1 MLCPKITLRWIS
13 EDRRFMYSVVFSVAL
28 TGLNPVI
35 VNVETDAGDG
45 LPYFDMSGYLAVQ
58 VREAKERV
66 RAAIKNSG
74 FDLRPQRILVNIS
87 PADVRKAGTGFDLPI
102 AVGILAA
109 NGIIHPDVLEN
120 LVILGELSLDG
131 RVNGIKGVFPSVMA
145 AKEHGYSTCII
156 PLVNSGEGSIVD
168 GINVYGVEN
177 LRQLV
182 DFLTGRELLEPVAY
196 NGLAVE
202 NTCRYEE
209 DFADIKGQT
218 TAKRATMIAAA
229 GMHNILYVGPPGS
242 GKTMLARRIPTIMP
256 DLEPD
261 EIMELTKIYSISGNL
276 EGGHVIDRRPFR
288 APHHCVTKSG
298 FLGGGN
304 TPKPGEI
311 TLASK
316 GVLFLD
322 ELTEFP
328 LSIMESLRQPLEDRC
343 IRIVR
348 ASSEFIYPADFMLV
362 AAMNP
367 CKCGYYPDRTK
378 CFCTEHDV
386 SRYMGRISQ
395 PIWDRFDMCVKVSQV
410 NYMTLL
416 YNYGDE
422 NKCIQNTQPPTQPLI
437 PNTSQS
443 PAQTP
448 IPNTSQPEAPQKPH
462 STTNDAAGS
471 FTYTSENMKQRI
483 DFARAAQ
490 QKRFAGTKIFFNSQ
504 MSSRQVNKF
513 CQLGAQEKSLMEKA
527 FNSFNMTAR
536 GYEKI
541 LKTARTIADLEG
553 EENIAVSHL
562 SEAISYR
569 NNGIR

>member
-1 MLCPKITLRWIS
+1 
-13 EDRRFMYSVVFSVAL
+13 
-28 TGLNPVI
+28 
-35 VNVETDAGDG
+35 
-45 LPYFDMSGYLAVQ
+45 
-58 VREAKERV
+58 
-66 RAAIKNSG
+66 
-74 FDLRPQRILVNIS
+74 
-87 PADVRKAGTGFDLPI
+87 
-102 AVGILAA
+102 
-109 NGIIHPDVLEN
+109 
-120 LVILGELSLDG
+120 
-131 RVNGIKGVFPSVMA
+131 
-145 AKEHGYSTCII
+145 
-156 PLVNSGEGSIVD
+156 
-168 GINVYGVEN
+168 VEN

-196 NGLAVE
+196 NGFVVE

-209 DFADIKGQT
+209 DFADIKGQL

-261 EIMELTKIYSISGNL
+261 EIMELTKIYSISGHLN
-276 EGGHVIDRRPFR
+276 GGRVIDKRPFR

-378 CFCTEHDV
+378 CFCSEHDV

-410 NYMTLL
+410 DYITLL
-416 YNYGDE
+416 YNGE
-422 NKCIQNTQPPTQPLI
+422 NEKKCIQNTRTPTQPEI
-437 PNTSQS
+437 SKTSYPSTQ
-443 PAQTP
+443 PEMQQTP
-448 IPNTSQPEAPQKPH
+448 QSAENHAPNG
-462 STTNDAAGS
+462 AAGS
-471 FTYTSENMKQRI
+471 FTYTSENMKKRI
-483 DFARAAQ
+483 DIARAAQ

-504 MSSRQVNKF
+504 MNSRQVNKY
-513 CQLGAQEKSLMEKA
+513 CQLGEKEKTLMEKA

-553 EENIAVSHL
+553 EENIAVNHL